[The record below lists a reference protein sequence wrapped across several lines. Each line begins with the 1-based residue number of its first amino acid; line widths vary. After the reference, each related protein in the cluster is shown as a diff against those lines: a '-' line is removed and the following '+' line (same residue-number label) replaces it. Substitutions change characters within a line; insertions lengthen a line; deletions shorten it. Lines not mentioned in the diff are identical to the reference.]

1 MTREEIGREL
11 FEIRNRIEEL
21 RITAYG
27 NKDFYEFLDET
38 EKETYNEMLFKIQSE
53 LYFNFLE
60 DLFTEEE
67 LINFHKKAWQ
77 LQKKVV

>member
-67 LINFHKKAWQ
+67 LINFHKKA
-77 LQKKVV
+77 

>member
-1 MTREEIGREL
+1 MTKEEIGREL

-21 RITAYG
+21 RIAAYG
-27 NKDFYEFLDET
+27 NKDFYKFLDET
-38 EKETYNEMLFKIQSE
+38 EKESYNEMLFKIQSE

-67 LINFHKKAWQ
+67 LINFHKKA
-77 LQKKVV
+77 